1 MGNFANYLTG
11 KEKSTD
17 YQKFSWLRAIAFVVF
32 VVAVII
38 CGRIVVVGL
47 PDKQENVWLDTSD
60 LPDEN
65 VALATTLA
73 NRRTVNLCGV
83 TVQPLG
89 LDRNVAIKNTLSL
102 LSFFGA
108 KDIPVADGA
117 HGALVQE
124 QAAADTRYALDDL
137 GLKDNGKNYTEANN
151 ILSMR
156 NAILSLPKDEK
167 ITIIALTPLTT
178 TAVLLKNYPEVAPK
192 ISRII
197 FMGGAINVPGT
208 QTKDAEFNIYQ
219 DPEAFEVVKDSGVP
233 LVMIPLDLTQSLKL
247 SREDFEPLLNSDK
260 EELVQIGRFIDQISK
275 SREEFKGQVAPVH
288 DMVCVQYLTN
298 PENFKG
304 YYADVEVIKTGE
316 QRGKITV
323 TPKEDGS
330 KGGVYILSECSEEN
344 FVKTFKQH
352 LDALTEYIYYFKVQK

>member
-124 QAAADTRYALDDL
+124 QVALDSKYAVGDL
-137 GLKDNGKNYTEANN
+137 GLKDNGENHAEENSL
-151 ILSMR
+151 ISMR
-156 NAILSLPKDEK
+156 NAIISLPKNEK
-167 ITIIALTPLTT
+167 ITIIALAPLTT
-178 TAVLLKNYPEVAPK
+178 EAMLLQAYPEVASR
-192 ISRII
+192 ISCII

-219 DPEAFEVVKDSGVP
+219 DPEAFEIVKRSGVP
-233 LVMIPLDLTQSLKL
+233 LIMIPLDLTQSLKL
-247 SREDFEPLLNSDK
+247 TRENFEPLLNSDK

-275 SREEFKGQVAPVH
+275 SREEFNGEVAPVH

-344 FVKTFKQH
+344 FIKTFKQH
-352 LDALTEYIYYFKVQK
+352 LDALTEYIYYFKVQ

>member
-1 MGNFANYLTG
+1 MGNLANYLTG
-11 KEKSTD
+11 KDKTAGF
-17 YQKFSWLRAIAFVVF
+17 QKFSWFRAIAFVVF

-47 PDKQENVWLDTSD
+47 PDRQENVWLDTSD

-65 VALATTLA
+65 VALATILA
-73 NRRTVNLCGV
+73 NRRTINLHGV
-83 TVQPLG
+83 TVQALG
-89 LDRNVAIKNTLSL
+89 LDQKVATKNILSL
-102 LSFFGA
+102 LSLFGA
-108 KDIPVADGA
+108 TDIPVTSGA
-117 HGALVQE
+117 RGALFQE
-124 QAAADTRYALDDL
+124 QVTLDSKFAVGDL
-137 GLKDNGKNYTEANN
+137 GLKDNGKNYIEGNS
-151 ILSMR
+151 ILGMR
-156 NAILSLPKDEK
+156 NAIVSLPDDEK
-167 ITIIALTPLTT
+167 ITIIALAPLTT
-178 TAVLLKNYPEVAPK
+178 EALLLQAYPEVAQK
-192 ISRII
+192 ISCII

-219 DPEAFEVVKDSGVP
+219 DPDAFEIVRRSGVP

-247 SREDFEPLLNSDK
+247 AREDFEPLLNSDK

-275 SREEFKGQVAPVH
+275 SRDEFKGQEAPVH

-298 PENFKG
+298 PKNFKG
-304 YYADVEVIKTGE
+304 YYADVEVVRSGE

-323 TPKEDGS
+323 TPKEDG
-330 KGGVYILSECSEEN
+330 KKEGVYILSECSQEN